1 MQLIGVPNSPYF
13 RRTAISLELLGVPF
27 EVVALSPFMDA
38 QALGELNPIMK
49 VPTLVCDNG
58 EQIMDSSLILQ
69 YAEAALA
76 RGQSLW
82 PTDAAQLQ
90 TDFRVVSLALAALE
104 KCLQIIY
111 ETRLRP
117 DTARH
122 APWLER
128 IQGQCRAAFYH
139 LDMALADNVKRYE
152 AGNYQAGITAAV
164 AWSFAAKSVAGDF
177 HANAYP
183 QLAGFAE
190 RMELLPVFRR
200 FA

>member
-27 EVVALSPFMDA
+27 EVVPLSPFMDV
-38 QALGELNPIMK
+38 QALGTVNPVMK

-58 EQIMDSSLILQ
+58 EQIMDSSLIVQ

-76 RGQSLW
+76 NGQSLW

-117 DTARH
+117 EDTRH
-122 APWLER
+122 APWLDR
-128 IQGQCRAAFYH
+128 IQGQCRAAFTS
-139 LDMALADNVKRYE
+139 LEQAIVDQVARYE
-152 AGNYQAGITAAV
+152 TGSCQAGITSAV
-164 AWSFAAKSVAGDF
+164 AWSFAAKSVGDDF
-177 HANAYP
+177 NAHLYP
-183 QLAGFAE
+183 LLAEFSG
-190 RMELLPVFRR
+190 RMELTPVFKKY
-200 FA
+200 A

>member
-13 RRTAISLELLGVPF
+13 RRTAISLELLQVPF
-27 EVVALSPFMDA
+27 EVVALSPFIDVE
-38 QALGELNPIMK
+38 ALSEVNPVMK

-76 RGQSLW
+76 SGNSLW
-82 PTDAAQLQ
+82 PTHAAQLQ
-90 TDFRVVSLALAALE
+90 TDFRVLSLALAALE

-117 DTARH
+117 ETARH

-128 IQGQCRAAFYH
+128 IQGQCRAAFFH
-139 LDMALADNVKRYE
+139 LEQALVENVARYQQDHC
-152 AGNYQAGITAAV
+152 QAGITAAV
-164 AWSFAAKSVAGDF
+164 AWSFAAKVVAGDI
-177 HANAYP
+177 NASLCP
-183 QLAGFAE
+183 TLAAFSAK
-190 RMELLPVFRR
+190 MESLPAFQHY
-200 FA
+200 A